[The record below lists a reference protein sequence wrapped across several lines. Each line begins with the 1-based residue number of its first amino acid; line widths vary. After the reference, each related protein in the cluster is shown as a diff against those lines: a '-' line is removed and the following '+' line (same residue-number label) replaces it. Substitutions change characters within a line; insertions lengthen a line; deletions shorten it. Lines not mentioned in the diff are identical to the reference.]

1 MRSFVLFGAL
11 CAAAVE
17 AGQPHQLFYTQ
28 YKTPENCYGD
38 CPLPSYY
45 PRYKFIP
52 AQNIHHLP
60 GYLPRA
66 SFPVLFKHDAPLA
79 PVHVP
84 APVASVH
91 VARAPVVHAPV
102 APVQVARAPVVHAQV
117 APVNGAPVAAQV
129 PDMPMFT
136 AGPADAVGVPEMPML
151 PAGPVGAVRFAG
163 TGDVVAEGTGASFFA
178 GDGEVNFNGQ
188 FPIGIIAGQ
197 GEADINGSG
206 QIQVATVP
214 GVGAVGTF
222 QNFRGE
228 GSFDGQGFAAGLG
241 TGQVAASGT
250 GVTQFVGFGNFGV
263 NGVGQTTINAPLFL

>member
-60 GYLPRA
+60 GYLPQA
-66 SFPVLFKHDAPLA
+66 QFPVLFKHDVPLA

-84 APVASVH
+84 AQ
-91 VARAPVVHAPV
+91 V

-117 APVNGAPVAAQV
+117 SPVHEAPVAA
-129 PDMPMFT
+129 P
-136 AGPADAVGVPEMPML
+136 VPEMPML
-151 PAGPVGAVRFAG
+151 PAGPAGPIGPVGAIRFAG

-222 QNFRGE
+222 QNFQGE
-228 GSFDGQGFAAGLG
+228 GSFDGQGFAAALG

-263 NGVGQTTINAPLFL
+263 NGVGQTNINAPLFL

>member
-60 GYLPRA
+60 GYLPNA
-66 SFPVLFKHDAPLA
+66 PYPVLFKHDAPLA

-84 APVASVH
+84 APVA
-91 VARAPVVHAPV
+91 
-102 APVQVARAPVVHAQV
+102 PVQVVRAPVVHAQV
-117 APVNGAPVAAQV
+117 APVNVAPVAAQV
-129 PDMPMFT
+129 PEMPVFP
-136 AGPADAVGVPEMPML
+136 AGPASAVRVPEMPML
-151 PAGPVGAVRFAG
+151 PARPAGPVGAVRFAG